1 MENEDLLDKSKDEL
15 DKRSD
20 EADFIKIE
28 ELLEFANSKV
38 FDNEENLLE
47 KNRNFEKVSSFFDL
61 VKSESNVQPELND
74 DRTSPVEKDEMD
86 LNEDPSNFEELSQE
100 EQDSLSVED
109 ETDGFDQNNHSSDV
123 IEQDESSTTDIHVD
137 AIPTES
143 EDDFEPLD
151 VIEQSRETSEKLA
164 QIEEKNAGTEE
175 IDSNQ
180 KSADYERGYTDAL
193 KEFETTIEAEKLAVS
208 RLSDTLFSVRKDAS
222 ALLEE
227 LIKEKIREVASDFL
241 GKTISEF
248 PNDFLTHIE
257 NVGASIVAGGEDILV
272 EFNEIDAAA
281 LKLGADLDNFP
292 FRVREVSDLGRGE
305 FRMIAG
311 KSGYEQKLSD

>member
-1 MENEDLLDKSKDEL
+1 MENEDLLDKSRDEL

-38 FDNEENLLE
+38 FDGEEDLLE
-47 KNRNFEKVSSFFDL
+47 INRNFEKVSSFFEL
-61 VKSESNVQPELND
+61 VKSETNVQPELNH

-86 LNEDPSNFEELSQE
+86 LNEDPSDSEQLNPE

-123 IEQDESSTTDIHVD
+123 IEQDETSTTDIDVD

-151 VIEQSRETSEKLA
+151 VIEKSRETSEKLA
-164 QIEEKNAGTEE
+164 QIEEKNGSTEE

-193 KEFETTIEAEKLAVS
+193 KEFETTIEAEKLA
-208 RLSDTLFSVRKDAS
+208 LSKLSNTLFSVRNDAS

-227 LIKEKIREVASDFL
+227 LIKEKIKEVTSDFL

-257 NVGASIVAGGEDILV
+257 NVGASIVAGSEDILV

-292 FRVREVSDLGRGE
+292 FRIREVSNLGRGE